1 MKKILITLFI
11 TLLPFSNI
19 ASAQWFGEVRGI
31 LPFDS
36 SGSNKGPGWFSGDDG
51 QTAEKDH
58 FGVSLGY
65 MAPNNMSLSLNYEK
79 NDTTFFQNNA
89 TFTDGVTY
97 DYVSMGVDIET
108 YMVELAYNHPVN
120 DNFSLVGLAGI
131 GLSEHTV
138 DEFLKFRANGGADRT
153 SARSRYGSETQTSTR
168 IGLGG
173 LFKATDQISIT
184 GSLVR
189 TDYGTSQSYNTD
201 TGNPSVAQV
210 TIEDQFILGLRY
222 NF

>member
-36 SGSNKGPGWFSGDDG
+36 SGANKGPGWVSGDDG
-51 QTAEKDH
+51 KTAEDDH

-65 MAPNNMSLSLNYEK
+65 MAPSNISLSLNYEK

-89 TFTDGVTY
+89 LYRDGVTY

-108 YMVELAYNHPVN
+108 YMVEVAYNHPVN
-120 DNFSLVGLAGI
+120 DNFSLIGLAGM

-138 DEFLKFRANGGADRT
+138 DEFLKFRANGGADGT
-153 SARSRYGSETQTSTR
+153 SSVSRHGSETQTSTR

-173 LFKATDQISIT
+173 LFKVTDQISIT

-189 TDYGTSQSYNTD
+189 TDYGTSQSFNTAS
-201 TGNPSVAQV
+201 GNPSVAQD
-210 TIEDQFILGLRY
+210 TEEDQFILGIRY